1 MWKEPFLLATQIK
14 LLIFLFTCCLHR
26 QKLLL
31 FLSKPGFSHQNV
43 VFHYQSAALPEVP
56 KVWSNKGRWHQ
67 VPMLEVTLKS
77 MSSVDMNVKSWK
89 ADRPS
94 IQIKQNILKKRRGG
108 VLSVVFFFFSPSYF
122 VFAGQFKKRVIR
134 IFFQREFTQA
144 VFMLR
149 MKKITG
155 LQEVGAVP
163 AILAAGASLHPFTT
177 EFLPTAGDWEPSPN
191 TTEKLHVRTGCAADN
206 LCSVKQTRLDFKK
219 EKEFP

>member
-108 VLSVVFFFFSPSYF
+108 VLSVVFFFSPLIFCFCRTVQKKSDKNLFS
-122 VFAGQFKKRVIR
+122 KRVYSSCLYVEDEKDHRLAGSRSCPCNSGCRRFASPIHHWVPSHSR
-134 IFFQREFTQA
+134 G
-144 VFMLR
+144 LR
-149 MKKITG
+149 TFSQHHRKAPC
-155 LQEVGAVP
+155 Q
-163 AILAAGASLHPFTT
+163 
-177 EFLPTAGDWEPSPN
+177 DWM
-191 TTEKLHVRTGCAADN
+191 
-206 LCSVKQTRLDFKK
+206 CSW
-219 EKEFP
+219 